1 MFIFLTLTHTEGM
14 DIVEKI
20 TPETG
25 DQFEKHYF
33 CTNMPL
39 SRDFMVAR
47 DFMESQWL
55 GGK

>member
-1 MFIFLTLTHTEGM
+1 MFIFLTLTHTDGI

-39 SRDFMVAR
+39 SIG
-47 DFMESQWL
+47 S
-55 GGK
+55 